1 MTVRINTE
9 AKTLMVNQV
18 LTFNN
23 TSNDTLKHIILNDWN
38 NAFSSKTSALAKK
51 YSDEF
56 VRAFHLASEKERGFT
71 VIKTVV
77 DANYQSVNW
86 IRPNEKVDL
95 VKLELNQPILPCS
108 KQTFTL
114 VYEVKIPDAK
124 FTRYG
129 YDTNGKIILKN

>member
-1 MTVRINTE
+1 MSVRINTE
-9 AKTLMVNQV
+9 EKTLLIHQV

-38 NAFSSKTSALAKK
+38 NAFSSKSSALAKK

-71 VIKTVV
+71 SIKTVV

-86 IRPNEKVDL
+86 KRPNEKVDL
-95 VKLELNQPILPCS
+95 VKLELNQPILPLS

-124 FTRYG
+124 FTPY
-129 YDTNGKIILKN
+129 TKCFF